1 MEHIL
6 FIISGII
13 DINMNVVNNPSGHC
27 KSLIIDDDADC
38 RKVLFRMLKKYPE
51 VSVIGEAGNI
61 DTALNLFK
69 SEEPDSV
76 FLDIKLKNENAFDF
90 INQIPKKTRVIFV
103 SGYDKYALKAFEINA
118 FDYIKKPFDAGRLD
132 QTVKKLISDY
142 NLHHKEHGGNGNN
155 GNGHNGNGNNGN
167 GHNGNGNALSD
178 NGMKYIANDIINL
191 CEEDY
196 DEIAEGK
203 EIELLSRNHNGNK
216 ILEYDDRIF
225 ITTENISRF
234 LKISQ
239 ILCITAEKDYTYI
252 ITPGGK
258 KFLVLKSM
266 TEWEE
271 RLTPKYFVRIHR
283 STIVNLEYIEK
294 VERWFNYSYQV
305 YVHGIEEPFQ
315 MSRRYS
321 TRLKERFK

>member
-1 MEHIL
+1 MDSL
-6 FIISGII
+6 NTTYS
-13 DINMNVVNNPSGHC
+13 HC
-27 KSLIIDDDADC
+27 KSLIIDDDAGC

-51 VSVIGEAGNI
+51 LNVIGQAENI
-61 DTALNLFK
+61 NSALNIFN

-90 INQIPKKTRVIFV
+90 IKHIPQKTRVIFV
-103 SGYDKYALKAFEINA
+103 SGYEKYAVKAFEINA
-118 FDYIKKPFDAGRLD
+118 FDYIKKPFDANRLD
-132 QTVKKLISDY
+132 QTVKKLILDY
-142 NLHHKEHGGNGNN
+142 NLHNHSNGHNGNGNS
-155 GNGHNGNGNNGN
+155 GNGHNGNGSNGN
-167 GHNGNGNALSD
+167 GHSGNGHKENTD
-178 NGMKYIANDIINL
+178 GNGINGMKYVANDIINL
-191 CEEDY
+191 CEEDF

-252 ITPGGK
+252 ITHGGK
-258 KFLVLKSM
+258 KNLVLKSM

-283 STIVNLEYIEK
+283 STIVNLEYVEK

-305 YVHGIEEPFQ
+305 YVHEVEEPFQ

-321 TRLKERFK
+321 TRLKEKFK